1 MKFIPSTRNAVS
13 FGSSKLRGA
22 LHTSANF
29 GVAANCHPF
38 FANIFV
44 RSACRGGK
52 AASKFTELGDGRKSR
67 ALFAKPGR
75 YTARIPILDEPSNHF
90 DVGGNRC
97 AREGDERVRGQD
109 DADRAWHAPDISGG
123 DEDLDLAIST
133 RLSCIVA
140 MQLIGVR
147 LQHQPLVE
155 WSKIVTNTYC
165 LV

>member
-75 YTARIPILDEPSNHF
+75 YTARIPILDESANHF
-90 DVGGNRC
+90 DV
-97 AREGDERVRGQD
+97 EGI
-109 DADRAWHAPDISGG
+109 DA
-123 DEDLDLAIST
+123 LAKAMNESEGRIFQ
-133 RLSCIVA
+133 VA
-140 MQLIGVR
+140 M
-147 LQHQPLVE
+147 
-155 WSKIVTNTYC
+155 KIWI
-165 LV
+165 